1 MENNQTHEEMLS
13 LLKQNQALLLENNAI
28 LKKQEKRA
36 QVGIILKVIWIFVLV
51 ILPLLLLPYIMS
63 GLTAGLG
70 IGGDSGPDGLNSA
83 TKNAQDLLNSL
94 PK

>member
-1 MENNQTHEEMLS
+1 MENDQTHQEMLD
-13 LLKQNQALLLENNAI
+13 LLRQNNALLRENNVI

-36 QVGIILKVIWIFVLV
+36 RNGMILKVIWIFVLV

-63 GLTAGLG
+63 GLTTGLG
-70 IGGDSGPDGLNSA
+70 IGSDGSAAGLESA